1 MVFPLVPTCPDSF
14 FGASGF
20 TLQAHHLVSGSG
32 LPVSHGHMKSSGEA
46 AAVRSPTLRAGF
58 ALRGGTMALTRLET
72 LQLWLFK
79 AVMGALFLLFR
90 LFSPRTG
97 GRKKLPPLRSHL
109 LEVSATQL
117 AQKIR
122 RREVS
127 SVEVVQAYIDR
138 IQEVN
143 PFLNA
148 VVKDRFAAALQ
159 EAAQVDKLIE
169 EETGGEEVL
178 EDRLPLLGVPLSVK
192 ESFALQGMPN
202 TTGVISRQRVVAT
215 VDAPPVAL
223 LKRAGAIPLGVTNTS
238 ELCMWCESHNHLK
251 GITNNP
257 YDLERIPGGSS
268 GGEGSILGAAGAVIG
283 IGSDIGGSI
292 RMPCFFNGIF
302 GHKTTPGVVSPENQ
316 YPPFSGRHR
325 EYVSTGPMCRYA
337 EDLLP
342 MLKIMVGPNAHML
355 SLNAKVDLKKLRFFT
370 IPHDGG
376 FALTY
381 PVSKELLD
389 IQRKVAERLEADLGV
404 KVEEVH
410 FPELRYSF
418 KIWDTY
424 MSLPDKEGKPPV
436 PFAHLMGEPGRPVW
450 PLWELLKWMM
460 GKSEHTMAAIGLAL
474 LEMTHVSK
482 SPPFIIQQKE
492 NLQRKVDE
500 LLGTDGVFLYPSHP
514 RVAPKHHHPLF
525 RPFDFAYTGIINIL
539 GLPVTQC
546 PLGLG
551 EEGLPLGVQ
560 VVGGKLQDHL
570 TLAVALHLEKAF
582 GGWRD
587 PGAK

>member
-1 MVFPLVPTCPDSF
+1 
-14 FGASGF
+14 
-20 TLQAHHLVSGSG
+20 
-32 LPVSHGHMKSSGEA
+32 
-46 AAVRSPTLRAGF
+46 
-58 ALRGGTMALTRLET
+58 MALSRLEKA
-72 LQLWLFK
+72 QVWLFK
-79 AVMGALFLLFR
+79 AVMGVLFTFYR
-90 LFSPRTG
+90 LFSPRRPALSG
-97 GRKKLPPLRSHL
+97 KRLPPVNNPL
-109 LEVSATQL
+109 LVVSATQL
-117 AQKIR
+117 ARKIR
-122 RREVS
+122 RKEVS

-143 PFLNA
+143 PLLNA
-148 VVKDRFAAALQ
+148 VIKDRFAAALQ

-192 ESFALQGMPN
+192 ESFALQGMPY
-202 TTGVISRQRVVAT
+202 TTGVISRRGVVAT

-238 ELCMWCESHNHLK
+238 ELCMWCESHNHLN

-268 GGEGSILGAAGAVIG
+268 GGEGSILGGAGAVIG

-302 GHKTTPGVVSPENQ
+302 GHKTTPGVVSCENQ
-316 YPPFSGRHR
+316 YPPTSGRQD

-337 EDLLP
+337 EDMLP
-342 MLKIMVGPNAHML
+342 MLKIMAGPNAHML
-355 SLNAKVDLKKLRFFT
+355 SLNTKVDLKKLRFFT

-376 FALTY
+376 TPLTY
-381 PVSKELLD
+381 PVSKELMD
-389 IQRKVAERLEADLGV
+389 IQKKVVERLEADLGV
-404 KVEEVH
+404 KVQEVH
-410 FPELRYSF
+410 LPELRYGF
-418 KIWDTY
+418 QIWDTY
-424 MSLPDKEGKPPV
+424 MGLPDKEGKPPL
-436 PFAHLMGEPGRPVW
+436 PFATLMGEPGRPVW
-450 PLWELLKWMM
+450 PLWELLKWIM

-474 LEMTHVSK
+474 LEMTHVSRP
-482 SPPFIIQQKE
+482 STFIIEQKE
-492 NLQRKVDE
+492 KLQKTVDE
-500 LLGTDGVFLYPSHP
+500 LLGTDGVFLYPPHP
-514 RVAPKHHHPLF
+514 RVAPEHHHPLF

-546 PLGLG
+546 PLGLS

-570 TLAVALHLEKAF
+570 TLAVALYLEKTF

>member
-1 MVFPLVPTCPDSF
+1 M
-14 FGASGF
+14 
-20 TLQAHHLVSGSG
+20 G
-32 LPVSHGHMKSSGEA
+32 LSRVEK
-46 AAVRSPTLRAGF
+46 V
-58 ALRGGTMALTRLET
+58 
-72 LQLWLFK
+72 QVWVFK
-79 AVMGALFLLFR
+79 AVMGVLAMLFR
-90 LFSPRTG
+90 LLSPRRPAVAG
-97 GRKKLPPLRSHL
+97 KKLPPARNPL
-109 LEVSATQL
+109 LVVSATQL
-117 AQKIR
+117 AKRIR
-122 RREVS
+122 RKEVS

-148 VVKDRFAAALQ
+148 VIKDRFTAALQ
-159 EAAQVDKLIE
+159 EAALVDKLIE

-192 ESFALQGMPN
+192 ESFALQGMPC
-202 TTGVISRQRVVAT
+202 TTGVIARRGVVAT

-238 ELCMWCESHNHLK
+238 ELCMWYESHNHLH
-251 GITNNP
+251 GTTNNP

-268 GGEGSILGAAGAVIG
+268 GGEGSIIGAAGAVIG

-302 GHKTTPGVVSPENQ
+302 GHKTTPGVVSSDNQ
-316 YPPFSGRHR
+316 YPPVSGRHE
-325 EYVSTGPMCRYA
+325 EYLSTGPMCRYA

-342 MLKIMVGPNAHML
+342 MLKIMAGPNAHML
-355 SLNAKVDLKKLRFFT
+355 SLNTKVDLKKLRFFT

-376 FALTY
+376 SLLTN
-381 PVSKELLD
+381 PLSKELRD
-389 IQRKVAERLEADLGV
+389 IQRKVVEHLEADLGV
-404 KVEEVH
+404 EVQEVH

-418 KIWDTY
+418 QIWDTY
-424 MSLPDKEGKPPV
+424 MGLPDKDGKPPV
-436 PFAHLMGEPGRPVW
+436 AFAMLMGEPGPPVW

-460 GKSEHTMAAIGLAL
+460 GKSEHTMAAISLAL
-474 LEMTHVSK
+474 LEMTHTSK
-482 SPPFIIQQKE
+482 PSTLTI
-492 NLQRKVDE
+492 QRKEKLQKDVDE
-500 LLGTDGVFLYPSHP
+500 LLGTDGIFLYPSHP

-525 RPFDFAYTGIINIL
+525 RPFDFTYTGIINIL

-551 EEGLPLGVQ
+551 EEGLPLGLQ

-570 TLAVALHLEKAF
+570 TLAVALYLEKKF

-587 PGAK
+587 PGAI

>member
-1 MVFPLVPTCPDSF
+1 M
-14 FGASGF
+14 SG
-20 TLQAHHLVSGSG
+20 
-32 LPVSHGHMKSSGEA
+32 K
-46 AAVRSPTLRAGF
+46 R
-58 ALRGGTMALTRLET
+58 
-72 LQLWLFK
+72 
-79 AVMGALFLLFR
+79 
-90 LFSPRTG
+90 
-97 GRKKLPPLRSHL
+97 LPPVTNPL
-109 LEVSATQL
+109 LVMSATQL
-117 AQKIR
+117 AKKIR
-122 RREVS
+122 RKEVS
-127 SVEVVQAYIDR
+127 SVEVVRAYIDR

-148 VVKDRFAAALQ
+148 VTTDRFDAALQ
-159 EAAQVDKLIE
+159 EATQVDKLIE

-192 ESFALQGMPN
+192 ESFSVQGMPF
-202 TTGVISRQRVVAT
+202 TTGVISRRGVVAT

-223 LKRAGAIPLGVTNTS
+223 LKRAGAIPMGVTNTS
-238 ELCMWCESHNHLK
+238 ELCMWCESHNHLY

-283 IGSDIGGSI
+283 VGSDIGGSI

-302 GHKTTPGVVSPENQ
+302 GHKTTPGVVSIDNQHPPCTGRQPE
-316 YPPFSGRHR
+316 YCS
-325 EYVSTGPMCRYA
+325 SGPMCRYA

-342 MLKIMVGPNAHML
+342 MLKIMAGPNAHKL
-355 SLNAKVDLKKLRFFT
+355 SLNKKVDLKKLRFFT

-376 FALTY
+376 SQMTY
-381 PVSKELLD
+381 PVSKELME
-389 IQRKVAERLEADLGV
+389 IQRKVVKHLEANLGV
-404 KVEEVH
+404 KVKEVC
-410 FPELRYSF
+410 FPELRYGF
-418 KIWDTY
+418 QIWDTY
-424 MSLPDKEGKPPV
+424 MALPDDEGKTPT
-436 PFAHLMGEPGRPVW
+436 PFAKLMGEPGRPVW
-450 PLWELLKWMM
+450 PLWELLKWLI
-460 GKSEHTMAAIGLAL
+460 GRSEHTMAAIGLAL

-482 SPPFIIQQKE
+482 PSPFLIQQKE
-492 NLQRKVDE
+492 KLQKEIDE

-546 PLGLG
+546 PLGIG

-560 VVGGKLQDHL
+560 VAAGKLQDHL
-570 TLAVALHLEKAF
+570 TLEVALYLEKMF

-587 PGAK
+587 PGAN

>member
-1 MVFPLVPTCPDSF
+1 PAWTVDTRQVWSMDSCSSSTCLSRNSEQSDQV
-14 FGASGF
+14 SGF
-20 TLQAHHLVSGSG
+20 LWSVWVHCSLRFLSLLYLTCFFVLCVCVCVSLIPNTHSCSHNVVFLQ
-32 LPVSHGHMKSSGEA
+32 
-46 AAVRSPTLRAGF
+46 
-58 ALRGGTMALTRLET
+58 
-72 LQLWLFK
+72 
-79 AVMGALFLLFR
+79 
-90 LFSPRTG
+90 
-97 GRKKLPPLRSHL
+97 
-109 LEVSATQL
+109 
-117 AQKIR
+117 
-122 RREVS
+122 VS

-148 VVKDRFAAALQ
+148 VIKDRFAAALQ

-192 ESFALQGMPN
+192 ESFALQGMPQA
-202 TTGVISRQRVVAT
+202 TGLISRQGVVSA

-238 ELCMWCESHNHLK
+238 ELCMWCESHNHLH

-268 GGEGSILGAAGAVIG
+268 GGEGSILAAAGAVIG

-316 YPPFSGRHR
+316 YPPISGRQD
-325 EYVSTGPMCRYA
+325 EYLSTGPMCRYA

-342 MLKIMVGPNAHML
+342 MLKIMAGPNAHML
-355 SLNAKVDLKKLRFFT
+355 PLNTKVDLKKLRFFT
-370 IPHDGG
+370 ILHDGG
-376 FALTY
+376 SPVTY
-381 PVSKELLD
+381 PVSKELMD
-389 IQRKVAERLEADLGV
+389 IQKKVVERLEADLGV
-404 KVEEVH
+404 QVQEVR

-418 KIWDTY
+418 QIWNTY
-424 MSLPDKEGKPPV
+424 MGLPDKDGKPPL
-436 PFAHLMGEPGRPVW
+436 PFTMLMGEPGRPVW

-482 SPPFIIQQKE
+482 PSAFIIQQKE
-492 NLQRKVDE
+492 KLQKEVEE

-570 TLAVALHLEKAF
+570 TLAVALYLEKTF

-587 PGAK
+587 PGAN